1 MGKKYSYVGISLI
14 VLVFGIWV
22 VKEFGSRNSSEKL
35 AYLEINGKPKKVP
48 QFEFINQDQDTIN
61 NKTYQDK
68 VYVVEFFF
76 ATCPSICPIMT
87 DNLVEVENE
96 FYGNLEFGIAS
107 FTINP
112 EHDTV
117 SVLAEYAEKHNIKH
131 PNWHLLTGDQTK
143 IYKLANQG
151 FNIYAAEDSN
161 APGGFEHS
169 GYFALVD
176 KDGYIRCRKDEFGNP
191 IVFYRGSVPHD
202 AVNGEGEEEPQID
215 ILIEDI
221 QKLLNE

>member
-14 VLVFGIWV
+14 VLIFGIWV
-22 VKEFGSRNSSEKL
+22 VKEFGSRNSTESL
-35 AYLEINGKPKKVP
+35 AYLEINGEKKKVP
-48 QFEFINQDQDTIN
+48 QFEFINQNRDTISN
-61 NKTYQDK
+61 QTYDDK

-87 DNLVEVENE
+87 NNLVEVQNE
-96 FYGNLEFGIAS
+96 FYGNLDFGIAS

-112 EHDTV
+112 ENDTPE
-117 SVLAEYAEKHNIKH
+117 VLTDYAEEYNIKH
-131 PNWHLLTGDQTK
+131 ANWHLLTGNQND
-143 IYKLANQG
+143 IYQLANKG
-151 FNIYAAEDSN
+151 FNIYAAEDEN

-176 KDGYIRCRKDEFGNP
+176 QDGYIRCRKDEFGNP

-202 AVNGEGEEEPQID
+202 APDGEGEEDPQID

-221 QKLLNE
+221 KLLLK